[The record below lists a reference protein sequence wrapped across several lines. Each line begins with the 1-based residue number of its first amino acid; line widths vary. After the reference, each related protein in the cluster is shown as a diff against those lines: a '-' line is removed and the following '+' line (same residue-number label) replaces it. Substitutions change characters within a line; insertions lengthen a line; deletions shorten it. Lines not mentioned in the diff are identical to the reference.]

1 MGNLFELGHLVAT
14 PGVLEQLTL
23 EEIIRCVER
32 HVTGDWR
39 ELPPEDA
46 AMNRMALKDGSR
58 IFSSFVVRGV
68 KTWVITEA
76 VSSSDESGPPSRGST
91 CVLLPSEY

>member
-14 PGVLEQLTL
+14 PGVLEQFTP
-23 EEIIRCVER
+23 EEIIQCVGR
-32 HVTGDWR
+32 HAAGDWS

-58 IFSSFVVRGV
+58 IFSSFVVRGI
-68 KTWVITEA
+68 KIWVITEA
-76 VSSSDESGPPSRGST
+76 VSSPDESGRPSRGST
-91 CVLLPSEY
+91 CVLLPDEY